1 MRKQIRQDDYILITN
16 DKDYR
21 YLQIGKIVEVEYYS
35 HSNDVESYKVQF
47 NDNIVVYDYNL
58 EDDCRVLMLERQ

>member
-1 MRKQIRQDDYILITN
+1 MKRQIEQGDYILIID

-21 YLQIGKIVEVEYYS
+21 YLQIGEVVEVQFYS
-35 HSNDVESYKVQF
+35 HSNDVESYRIKF

-58 EDDCRVLMLERQ
+58 EDDCKVLMLER